1 MKTTV
6 PKPPAETGRFDTISV
21 LRRLSR
27 TGTDWRVL
35 ELRRAG
41 VERSVGNKGA
51 DESGLEAE
59 GQEARRGF
67 SLCAAPS

>member
-1 MKTTV
+1 MV
-6 PKPPAETGRFDTISV
+6 V
-21 LRRLSR
+21 MSR
-27 TGTDWRVL
+27 TGTDWEVL

-41 VERSVGNKGA
+41 VERSAGNKGA